1 MWPSDRQAKALT
13 PFGPDISAST
23 QEVGSVF
30 DRVTPAGGIYRLLPR
45 GIATSVLIA
54 RGEGSNTAHIGESQA
69 AVSFAINF
77 SMFRPSIA

>member
-23 QEVGSVF
+23 QEVGSVSH
-30 DRVTPAGGIYRLLPR
+30 RVTPAGGIYRLLPR
-45 GIATSVLIA
+45 GITSVLIA

-77 SMFRPSIA
+77 SVFRPSIA